1 MIILRITTSNYVTSG
16 KRLKSIEVY
25 NLSGVLLASQMASNT
40 ASFNKLPNGVL
51 IVKVMNAD
59 GQVDI
64 SKQIIN

>member
-64 SKQIIN
+64 SKQIIE